1 MRNLLIAFLL
11 FIFSLQGAVAAIG
24 DEILISVQ
32 ADGGYTRVLDS
43 ALQDADDDAGEAT
56 VSSTIE
62 ELSDYVPL
70 DIAVS
75 HARYPVPPPPF
86 PHAGFRSIDLPTIKP
101 PPRG

>member
-24 DEILISVQ
+24 DEVVATGQ
-32 ADGGYTRVLDS
+32 ADSGYALVLDT
-43 ALQDADDDAGEAT
+43 APQDADDDAEEAA

-75 HARYPVPPPPF
+75 QGRYPVPPPPF